1 MKSSAQRTMPREC
14 RYSQWFGPQYI
25 VRDQYVDKWEYPEYC
40 AYLRKVYGSSCES
53 WAPKTKE
60 ETTQLMKDFLV
71 WQYGNDISAWAKSC
85 GLGNKWKF
93 VFEFEWEGDWLR
105 GLIGGEPSTGKGRY
119 GGRTQRRKLAG
130 KTRRST
136 RTK

>member
-1 MKSSAQRTMPREC
+1 MPRQCE
-14 RYSQWFGPQYI
+14 YSQWVGPQYI
-25 VRDQYVDKWEYPEYC
+25 AQNQYVDKRENRAYC
-40 AYLRKVYGSSCES
+40 SYLSQEYGSSCES
-53 WAPKTKE
+53 WAPKTKQ

-71 WQYGNDISAWAKSC
+71 WQYGNEISAWAKSC
-85 GLGNKWKF
+85 GLGNRWEF
-93 VFEFEWEGDWLR
+93 VFDFYWEGAWLK
-105 GLIGGEPSTGKGRY
+105 GYIGGQPSTGKGRY